1 MAPKA
6 AMAKS
11 SSIKK
16 VVKNLQFAKASAQAS
31 AKAAAKAKPENR
43 TKGPAKGKKYV
54 KLSAKALK
62 SAGKK
67 GGEMTLA
74 EKVQNLMDKD
84 CLIGQFIVRDTS
96 CC

>member
-16 VVKNLQFAKASAQAS
+16 VVKNLQFAKAS

-54 KLSAKALK
+54 KLSAKTLK